1 MDGLLEEVRV
11 LVKSVILDTQ
21 SLDFDFVRLVIA

>member
-1 MDGLLEEVRV
+1 MDGLLEKVRV

-21 SLDFDFVRLVIA
+21 SLDFDFVRLIIA

>member
-21 SLDFDFVRLVIA
+21 SLDFDFVRLIIA